1 MNKIIIFCS
10 ICLVVGAS
18 VTQVH
23 AASTSTA
30 TSSVASG
37 LATTTSSVAA
47 TTTAATTTTTT
58 TDTQNQAEVEKRV
71 REYFADTPAMIQ
83 IARCE
88 SNFRQFTDSGMPFR
102 GGAGGG
108 MVGVFQFYEKLHT
121 VGAKALGF
129 DLATLEGNIGYA
141 KHVYKTEGTTPWT
154 SCEPTPTL
162 YDTNTE
168 LKIQLMTKLVGL
180 LQELLKLELARA
192 R

>member
-1 MNKIIIFCS
+1 MNKTIIFCS
-10 ICLVVGAS
+10 ICLVVCAS
-18 VTQVH
+18 VTPVH
-23 AASTSTA
+23 AASTTTA
-30 TSSVASG
+30 TSSVMSESATTTPSV
-37 LATTTSSVAA
+37 ATTTSA
-47 TTTAATTTTTT
+47 TTTATTTVK
-58 TDTQNQAEVEKRV
+58 QNQAEVEKRV

-108 MVGVFQFYEKLHT
+108 MVGVFQFYEKLHIT
-121 VGAKALGF
+121 GAKAFGF

-141 KHVYKTEGTTPWT
+141 KHVYKTEGTTPWA

-168 LKIQLMTKLVGL
+168 LKIQLMTQLVGL
-180 LQELLKLELARA
+180 LQELLKLKLSGSK
-192 R
+192 